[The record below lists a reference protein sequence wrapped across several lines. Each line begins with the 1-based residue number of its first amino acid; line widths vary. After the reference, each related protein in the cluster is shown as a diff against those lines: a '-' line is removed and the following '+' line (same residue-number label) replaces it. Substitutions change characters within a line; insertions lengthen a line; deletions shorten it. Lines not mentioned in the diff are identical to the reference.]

1 MWGWAFKMN
10 SRFSSSSSAA
20 NTCSTEI
27 DTSEPGWKRQNI
39 QYQLKKYCKNIYTVL
54 WNICTWPHWACLM
67 CIYIYKH
74 HVDFLLHIY
83 IYIYLNM
90 YTYVYSTYGYTILT
104 WKSCIYTETNNRN
117 DEPSF
122 THILSTTWTSK
133 LEPTRTKPLR
143 SNPQFDEKCSKWT
156 LSSRVLKQKKSSV

>member
-54 WNICTWPHWACLM
+54 WKICTWPHWACLM

-74 HVDFLLHIY
+74 HVDFLLICVQYIRIYYLDMEIVY
-83 IYIYLNM
+83 IYRNEQQKWWTIFYPHPFNYLNLKAR
-90 YTYVYSTYGYTILT
+90 THKNQAFEVQPTIW
-104 WKSCIYTETNNRN
+104 WKMFKMNT
-117 DEPSF
+117 F
-122 THILSTTWTSK
+122 
-133 LEPTRTKPLR
+133 
-143 SNPQFDEKCSKWT
+143 
-156 LSSRVLKQKKSSV
+156 